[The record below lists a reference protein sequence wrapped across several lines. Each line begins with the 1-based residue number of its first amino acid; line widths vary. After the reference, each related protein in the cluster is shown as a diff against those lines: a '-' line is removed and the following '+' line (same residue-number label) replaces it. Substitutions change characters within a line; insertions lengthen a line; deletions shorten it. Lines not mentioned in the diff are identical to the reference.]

1 MSKIILT
8 TKDRMNS
15 YRAKK
20 SRSSNATG
28 FKKRKPTGVR
38 PKRKMESNLDPNT
51 LVKRASSNKKQT
63 KTFEAKFT
71 YQELD
76 LHGKLKANLLHKGY
90 EKPTEIQEASLESLI
105 SGRNLVG
112 VASTGT
118 GKTGAFLIPIIQK
131 LLTEKVGFTSLV
143 VVPTRELAQQVEEE
157 FKSLTR
163 GMNLNVSCFIGG
175 TSVNQDISKL
185 KKRNHLIV
193 GTPGRLM
200 DMARQGA
207 LKLQSISVLILD
219 EFDRMLDMGFVH
231 EIKKMVSMMKSRK
244 QTMLF
249 SATIEKSQKSLIK
262 ELVHNPVEIN
272 ISSGLTANS
281 SVEQNIVRVNEGEN
295 KFGLLMG
302 IMQNDPIEKVII
314 FAETKR
320 HVDKLSKQLSKV
332 GIRNGVIHGNKS
344 QNYRTRAIDEFKKG
358 MVKVLVAT
366 DVAARGIDVD
376 NVSHVINYQL
386 PMTLDSYVHRIGRT
400 GRAGKTGVAYT
411 FVD

>member
-1 MSKIILT
+1 
-8 TKDRMNS
+8 MNS
-15 YRAKK
+15 YKARK

-28 FKKRKPTGVR
+28 FKKRKPAGVR
-38 PKRKMESNLDPNT
+38 PKRKMESSLDPNT
-51 LVKRASSNKKQT
+51 LVKRASSNKKPT
-63 KTFEAKFT
+63 KLFEAKST
-71 YQELD
+71 YQD
-76 LHGKLKANLLHKGY
+76 ISLHHKLKSNLLRKGY
-90 EKPTEIQEASLESLI
+90 DKPTEIQEASLESLI

-118 GKTGAFLIPIIQK
+118 GKTGAFLIPIIEK
-131 LLTEKVGFTSLV
+131 LLTGEKDFTTLV
-143 VVPTRELAQQVEEE
+143 VVPTRELAQQVEDE

-163 GMNLNVSCFIGG
+163 GMNLQVSCFIGG

-200 DMARQGA
+200 DMAGKGA
-207 LKLQSISVLILD
+207 LKLNTIPVLILD
-219 EFDRMLDMGFVH
+219 EFDRMLDMGFVN
-231 EIKKMVSMMKSRK
+231 EIKRMVSMMKSRK

-262 ELVHNPVEIN
+262 DLVHDPVEIN

-281 SVEQNIVRVNEGEN
+281 SVEQNVVRVNDGEN
-295 KFGLLMG
+295 KFSLLMG

-320 HVDKLSKQLSKV
+320 LVDKLSKQLSKV

-344 QNYRTRAIDEFKKG
+344 QNYRTRAIADFKKG